1 MSRHSALTDT
11 RSGVAA
17 RPRVLVVAS
26 GKGGV
31 GKSSIAVNLGIT
43 LARRG
48 RRVGI
53 LDGDTGL
60 ANVNILLGL
69 RPEQGLAEVLAGECG
84 IRDILL
90 EGPHGLKIIPGAS
103 GIREYAELSG
113 AHQQRLVEELANIE
127 ADFDD
132 LLLDTAAGIGDTT
145 LDFLAAGHQVL
156 LVLTPEPTS
165 LTDAFSLLKLAL
177 RRQALDVRVIVNMV
191 ADVAEAR
198 SVFQRFANAVEKYL
212 HTRVEFLGFV
222 QRDES
227 LRSAVTLQHPVALF
241 AENDPSARPFQ
252 RLANALEDSLPHED
266 APAFSFFW
274 RRRLQQDDPAAH
286 TSLGD
291 PRPQAQALA
300 AEPPPVDH
308 ASEASDGSD
317 GSDGSEASDGLGS
330 EEGVLGRLR
339 AAFDAA
345 LEASEPEALAVELD
359 AMHEQYRSRTGRPAI
374 DLMALVDALQADPEG
389 HAGLLGRLRA
399 RLAPA
404 RDAPQDVAAPAT
416 MQAEEGRR
424 PGADRP
430 PPDFGWKG
438 RDESAARPARAGSAS
453 RVQATAYDVARFG
466 PQEALLERLRQG
478 GEDAPTLAEFLRRM

>member
-1 MSRHSALTDT
+1 MPGHSASTDT
-11 RSGVAA
+11 RSGAAA
-17 RPRVLVVAS
+17 RPRFLVVAS

-69 RPEQGLAEVLAGECG
+69 RPEQGLGEVLAGECG
-84 IRDILL
+84 IRDILM

-103 GIREYAELSG
+103 GIREYAELSD

-198 SVFQRFANAVEKYL
+198 SVFQRFASAVEKYL

-252 RLANALEDSLPHED
+252 RLANALEDSPQQDD
-266 APAFSFFW
+266 APAFSRFW
-274 RRRLQQDDPAAH
+274 QRRLQPDSLTVNAH
-286 TSLGD
+286 PEEDAEDSHTE
-291 PRPQAQALA
+291 A
-300 AEPPPVDH
+300 AEPPAASH
-308 ASEASDGSD
+308 ASEGSGSD
-317 GSDGSEASDGLGS
+317 
-330 EEGVLGRLR
+330 EGVLGRLR

-345 LEASEPEALAVELD
+345 LDAADPETLAATLD
-359 AMHEQYRSRTGRPAI
+359 AMHEQYRARTGGPAI
-374 DLMALVDALQADPEG
+374 DLLALVEQLQADPDDHAELLEG
-389 HAGLLGRLRA
+389 LRA
-399 RLAPA
+399 RLVPVNDQLEAVPAAAIKQA
-404 RDAPQDVAAPAT
+404 RDS
-416 MQAEEGRR
+416 RR
-424 PGADRP
+424 PVADGP
-430 PPDFGWKG
+430 PPDFGWQG
-438 RDESAARPARAGSAS
+438 RRDEPVHGTAPARSGAC
-453 RVQATAYDVARFG
+453 VQAYDSARFG
-466 PQEALLERLRQG
+466 PQEALLERLRQRDD
-478 GEDAPTLAEFLRRM
+478 DAATLAEFLRRM

>member
-11 RSGVAA
+11 RSRVAA

-69 RPEQGLAEVLAGECG
+69 RPQQGLAEVLAGECG

-113 AHQQRLVEELANIE
+113 AHQQRLAEELANIE

-266 APAFSFFW
+266 APAFSLFW

-286 TSLGD
+286 TPLGD
-291 PRPQAQALA
+291 ARPQAPALA
-300 AEPPPVDH
+300 AEPPSVDH
-308 ASEASDGSD
+308 ASEA
-317 GSDGSEASDGLGS
+317 SEASDGLGS

-345 LEASEPEALAVELD
+345 LEVSEPEALAVELD
-359 AMHEQYRSRTGRPAI
+359 AMHEQYRARTGRAAI
-374 DLMALVDALQADPEG
+374 DLVALVDALQADPEA

-404 RDAPQDVAAPAT
+404 MDAPQDVAAPAT
-416 MQAEEGRR
+416 MQAGEGRR

-438 RDESAARPARAGSAS
+438 RDESTARPARAGSAS
-453 RVQATAYDVARFG
+453 RVPATAYDAARFG

-478 GEDAPTLAEFLRRM
+478 GDDAPTLAEFLRRM